1 MAGVFN
7 GKRLDNIF
15 AGRRRDEDILSERR
29 VLNGHDYFEPP
40 NILHLSPRITQQ
52 QEIQNAILDD
62 RIKQT
67 VDLDFVVLW

>member
-1 MAGVFN
+1 MAGVVD

-15 AGRRRDEDILSERR
+15 ASCRRDEEILSERR
-29 VLNGHDYFEPP
+29 VLNGHDYFKPP

-67 VDLDFVVLW
+67 IDFYLVVLW